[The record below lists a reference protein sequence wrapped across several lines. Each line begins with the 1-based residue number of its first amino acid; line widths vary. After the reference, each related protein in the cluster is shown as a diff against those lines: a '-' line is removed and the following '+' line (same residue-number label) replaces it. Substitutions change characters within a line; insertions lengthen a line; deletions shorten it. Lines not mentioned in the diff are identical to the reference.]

1 MARRNAKQK
10 KSAST
15 PPSPALALSS
25 FHEQLAALNADRA
38 WLLKQIRRKRT
49 ELDNFIN
56 QMRSLITEMFERSA
70 EPRAKLQALDEEIHS
85 LFAELF
91 TTRKFG
97 KQTAQ
102 KIQRLYKSLQWQ
114 GLLSERASPGQEE
127 EDDAEEFNDPF
138 ADFENPFGDDFDN
151 AEGFDPSGAD
161 AGARSPSA
169 KDQAAPNQRDMRQT
183 FLRLAAKYHP
193 DRATDQDTH
202 SQNTELMKEINRA
215 YQDGDFARLLE
226 LEQQSFEGTFEAVDQ
241 GDDVERTCEKLRQE
255 NQNLRNQYEGIKA
268 ELRHLRNHTH
278 EGEMVTVYRQA
289 KRQRIDMFEQ
299 MIEEAE
305 EEIETLTM
313 IRDFVQDFRDRK
325 ITIKRFLQGP
335 GKPPESLTPEM
346 LTQLMEDQLGIIID
360 PSHLNNLDQFF
371 Q

>member
-1 MARRNAKQK
+1 MARRKAKTK
-10 KSAST
+10 RSVPTS
-15 PPSPALALSS
+15 SSSGPALALSS

-56 QMRSLITEMFERSA
+56 EMRSLITEMFERSA
-70 EPRAKLQALDEEIHS
+70 EPRAKLEALDEEIHS
-85 LFAELF
+85 LFTELF

-97 KQTAQ
+97 KQSLT
-102 KIQRLYKSLQWQ
+102 KIQRLYRSLQWQ
-114 GLLSERASPGQEE
+114 GVLSERAIPGQGD
-127 EDDAEEFNDPF
+127 DDADPFGNPF
-138 ADFENPFGDDFDN
+138 ADFEGMFDDDDDSQ
-151 AEGFDPSGAD
+151 GFDPSGAET
-161 AGARSPSA
+161 GARSPSA
-169 KDQAAPNQRDMRQT
+169 RDAAPENQREMRQT

-202 SQNTELMKEINRA
+202 SQNTEIMKEINRA

-226 LEQQSFEGTFEAVDQ
+226 LEQQSFEDTVTAVEQ

-289 KRQRIDMFEQ
+289 KRQHIDMFEQ

-305 EEIETLTM
+305 AEIDGLT
-313 IRDFVQDFRDRK
+313 IVRDFVRDFRDRK

-335 GKPPESLTPEM
+335 RAADGPLTPEM
-346 LTQLMEDQLGIIID
+346 MAQLMEEQLGIIID
-360 PSHLNNLDQFF
+360 PSQFY
-371 Q
+371 